1 MNPAFL
7 IEGAAVIIAAS
18 TFIWLVIFV
27 TVETI
32 KKNGEYPMTPRRR
45 L

>member
-1 MNPAFL
+1 MTPSTINPAFL

-32 KKNGEYPMTPRRR
+32 KKNRKVK
-45 L
+45 